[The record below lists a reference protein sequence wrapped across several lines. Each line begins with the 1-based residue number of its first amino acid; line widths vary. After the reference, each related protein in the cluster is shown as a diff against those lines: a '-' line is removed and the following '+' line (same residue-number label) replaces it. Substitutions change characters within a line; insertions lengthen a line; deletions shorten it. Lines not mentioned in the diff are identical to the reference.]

1 MKPTLY
7 EFNVLSDNEKA
18 DIVWKHGK
26 FLTNR
31 VVEGNAINLYTLND
45 FYVEI
50 WYDQSSNE
58 IIKIRSFTST
68 NPLDPYLDDI
78 RLGLN

>member
-1 MKPTLY
+1 MKPTIY
-7 EFNVLSDNEKA
+7 EFNILPDSDKA
-18 DIVWKHGK
+18 DTVWEHGK
-26 FLTNR
+26 FITNR
-31 VVEGNAINLYTLND
+31 VIEGNAINLYSFND

-50 WYDQSSNE
+50 WYDQPTNK

-78 RLGLN
+78 RLVFS